1 MTSSSKDKRTESSRS
16 GQESAL
22 LKEKIVES
30 MSSDR
35 TEKSGEGI
43 DSTIIEHINIGI
55 YRNTPGPKG
64 RFIKV
69 NPALVLMFGYA
80 GTEEILE
87 LNVSDLYQNPEDRK
101 RFNEKILKHGFVKDE
116 EILLKKKSGVS
127 IWASITAVAV
137 FNDKGQVKYYD
148 GVIEDITIKKQFE
161 KALKDSEDKYRAI
174 FENTGTAILIAE
186 DNLIISLVNSE
197 FEKITGYT
205 KKEVEGKRVWTEF
218 IYKDDAIRMKEY
230 SRLRRMNSAG
240 VPVRYEFRYINKKGE
255 VRDAMINVAII
266 PGTKKTISSILDI
279 TEHKRM
285 EEEIKK
291 RKKYLESVVHH
302 APDAIVTLDARHHI
316 IEWNPGAE
324 QIFGYTS
331 EEVLGRDLDDIITIP
346 KVKKEAE
353 GLTKLVLSG
362 ESVPPMD
369 TIRYRKDGTLVNV
382 IVAGSPIRIGD
393 ELHGVVIIYT
403 DITDHKKAE
412 EEKAKIKAQLL
423 QAQKMEA
430 VGILAGG
437 IAHDFNNLLTA
448 IQGCAEMIML
458 NIDETD
464 PSYQD
469 LKEIRAS
476 TARAADLTRQ
486 LLLFSRKHFMELK
499 SLNLNDTIESLMK
512 MLHRLIGEDI
522 VIKTQLEQELWTVRA
537 DRGTVEQVIMNIA
550 VNARDALPD
559 GGQLL
564 IKTKNVPLENPPIDG
579 LQDGRSGKYVRL
591 SIADNGVGM
600 DKETMQHCFEP
611 FFSTKEFGKGTGLG
625 LSVVYG
631 IVKRHQGWI
640 NVYSEPGQGAEF
652 KIYLPTVTVKP
663 ERETVNSYAL
673 EQYQGTGERLLIV
686 EDDHNLREFTM
697 RALHNNGY
705 IVFGVESAK
714 ESLEVFEREKGNFD
728 LVFSDVVL
736 PDKTGV
742 ELVEELL
749 TLKPGLKVLFSSGYS
764 DHKSQWPVIQRK
776 GYRFLEKPYALSD
789 LLMAIHELAA

>member
-1 MTSSSKDKRTESSRS
+1 
-16 GQESAL
+16 
-22 LKEKIVES
+22 
-30 MSSDR
+30 
-35 TEKSGEGI
+35 
-43 DSTIIEHINIGI
+43 
-55 YRNTPGPKG
+55 
-64 RFIKV
+64 
-69 NPALVLMFGYA
+69 MFGYA
-80 GTEEILE
+80 GNEELLN

-101 RFNEKILKHGFVKDE
+101 RFNEKILKHSFVKDE
-116 EILLKKKSGVS
+116 EILLKKKSGVL
-127 IWASITAVAV
+127 IWASVTAVAV
-137 FNDKGQVKYYD
+137 SNDKGQVKYYD

-161 KALKDSEDKYRAI
+161 KALKDSENKYRTI

-197 FEKITGYT
+197 FEKVTGYT
-205 KKEVEGKRVWTEF
+205 KEEVEGKKAWTEF
-218 IYKDDAIRMKEY
+218 ILKDDAIRMKEFN
-230 SRLRRMNSAG
+230 RLRRMNSSG

-291 RKKYLESVVHH
+291 RKKYLESVVRH

-331 EEVLGRDLDDIITIP
+331 EEVLGRNLDDIITIP

-362 ESVPPMD
+362 ERVPPMD
-369 TIRYRKDGTLVNV
+369 TVRYRKDGTPVNV
-382 IVAGSPIRIGD
+382 IVAGSPIRIGG
-393 ELHGVVIIYT
+393 ELHGVVAIYT
-403 DITDHKKAE
+403 DITDYKKAE
-412 EEKAKIKAQLL
+412 EEKTKIKAQLI

-469 LKEIRAS
+469 LMEIRAS

-512 MLHRLIGEDI
+512 MLHRLIGEDV
-522 VIKTQLEQELWTVRA
+522 VIKTQLEQELWAVRA
-537 DRGTVEQVIMNIA
+537 DRGTMEQVIMNIA
-550 VNARDALPD
+550 VNARDALPN
-559 GGQLL
+559 GGQLF
-564 IKTKNVPLENPPIDG
+564 IKTENIPLENPSIYG
-579 LQDGRSGKYVRL
+579 LQEGRSGKYVRL
-591 SIADNGVGM
+591 SITDNGVGM
-600 DKETMQHCFEP
+600 DKETLRHCFEP

-631 IVKRHQGWI
+631 IVKQHKGWI
-640 NVYSEPGQGAEF
+640 NVYSEPGQGTEF
-652 KIYLPTVTVKP
+652 KIYLPTATVEP
-663 ERETVNSYAL
+663 EGETVNSYPL
-673 EQYQGTGERLLIV
+673 EQYQGTGERLLVV

-749 TLKPGLKVLFSSGYS
+749 TRKPGLKVLFSSGYS
-764 DHKSQWPVIQRK
+764 DHKSQWPVIQKK
-776 GYRFLEKPYALSD
+776 GYRFLEKPYALAD
-789 LLMAIHELAA
+789 LLRVIHELAA